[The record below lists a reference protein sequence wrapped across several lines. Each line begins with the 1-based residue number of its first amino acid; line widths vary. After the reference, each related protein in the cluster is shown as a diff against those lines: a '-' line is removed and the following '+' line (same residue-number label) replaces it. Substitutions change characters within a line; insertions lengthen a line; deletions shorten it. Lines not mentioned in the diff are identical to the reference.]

1 MCARTPRIGL
11 RLLLARRGIVEAT
24 GPEVTGACR
33 GSRLELGLSFSQLLQ
48 KKRREQRDSQHE
60 HDDHSPEHHG
70 APPYTENAMCVPHYG
85 RLAACY
91 SLLAVGFSLLAAC
104 GLLCFTSQSSQN
116 RAARSERE

>member
-11 RLLLARRGIVEAT
+11 RLLLARCGIVDAT
-24 GPEVTGACR
+24 GLEVTGACR

-70 APPYTENAMCVPHYG
+70 APPEREDATYVPLPILMVP
-85 RLAACY
+85 RV
-91 SLLAVGFSLLAAC
+91 SRFPGFSGTGIAKA
-104 GLLCFTSQSSQN
+104 
-116 RAARSERE
+116 